1 MDGCIVCLK
10 RQEECPADTTCGAFL
25 VMKGYDDMT
34 AKKLLVRKRAAN
46 ACKPALDAPSDTDK
60 YIKAASLISQ
70 ALNVLN
76 SNLVRL

>member
-1 MDGCIVCLK
+1 
-10 RQEECPADTTCGAFL
+10 
-25 VMKGYDDMT
+25 MT
-34 AKKLLVRKRAAN
+34 AEKKLLQEARRRCLQA
-46 ACKPALDAPSDTDK
+46 ALDSQTDTDK

>member
-1 MDGCIVCLK
+1 MDACIVCLK
-10 RQEECPADTTCGAFL
+10 RQEECPADTSCGAFF
-25 VMKGYDDMT
+25 VMKGYDEMT
-34 AKKLLVRKRAAN
+34 AKKLLVEARRQ
-46 ACKPALDAPSDTDK
+46 CLQSALDAPSDADK